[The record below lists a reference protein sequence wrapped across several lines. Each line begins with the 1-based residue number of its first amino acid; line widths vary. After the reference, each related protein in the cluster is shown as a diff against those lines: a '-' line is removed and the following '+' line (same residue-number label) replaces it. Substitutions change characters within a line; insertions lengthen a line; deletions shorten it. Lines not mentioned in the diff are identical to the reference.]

1 MYIDLGTHVITNTDS
16 KSLADI
22 NTSLTK
28 YITTLKEMLNVK

>member
-28 YITTLKEMLNVK
+28 YIYTIR